1 MARGRVASCL
11 VSLALLLAASAAP
24 AGELRGD
31 ANCDGRVD
39 SADIEAVLGDLFG
52 TREPCAGVDVNDD
65 GRVSAADV
73 IALMQILSASPT
85 ATPVTATAVV
95 SATATA
101 TGTEVPPTVTNTPAP
116 PTATATVTRT
126 EATPTGTLP

>member
-1 MARGRVASCL
+1 MAGERARCTAMAWAARGRVAGCV
-11 VSLALLLAASAAP
+11 VSLALLLAASASP

-52 TREPCAGVDVNDD
+52 TGAPCAGVDVNDD

-85 ATPVTATAVV
+85 APPVTATAVV

-101 TGTEVPPTVTNTPAP
+101 TGTEA
-116 PTATATVTRT
+116 
-126 EATPTGTLP
+126 